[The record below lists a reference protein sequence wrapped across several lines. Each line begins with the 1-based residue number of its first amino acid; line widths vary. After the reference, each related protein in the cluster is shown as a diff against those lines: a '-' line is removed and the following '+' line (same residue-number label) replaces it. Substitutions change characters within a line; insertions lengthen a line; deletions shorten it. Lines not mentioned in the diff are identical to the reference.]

1 MLPLISKKNRKI
13 LTEIVLVGMTVIFL
27 SSCESRFIPF
37 AKPKATKSVV
47 EGSGNINVTSNP
59 SYASVYLD
67 GSYEGYTPITIYG
80 VEVGEHQVKVTY
92 TGYSNYITTCTVWN
106 GQTAYVTA
114 NLGGTAPTGL
124 TATAGN
130 GQVTLTWNSV
140 SNAYYYKIYRSNS
153 ATGTYSYIGTAYST
167 SYTNTGLTNGQTYYY
182 KVSAVDY
189 SYNESALS
197 SYVSATPTAGIS
209 TPTGL
214 TATAGNGQV
223 TLTWNSVS
231 NAYYYKIYR
240 SNSATGTYSYIGTAY
255 STSYTN
261 TGLTNGQTYYYKV
274 SAVDYSY
281 NESALSSYVSATP
294 TAGISTPTGLTATA
308 GNGQVTLT
316 WNSVSNAYYYKIYR
330 SNSAT
335 GTYSYIG
342 TAYSTSY
349 TNTGLTSGQTY
360 YYKVSAVDY
369 SYNESALSSY
379 ASATPW

>member
-197 SYVSATPTAGIS
+197 SYVSATPTSTAIS
-209 TPTGL
+209 GDSYEDDDSFTQYTSISPATYSQSQSRSIQPGGDYDYIRFYANSGKTYVFYTTG
-214 TATAGNGQV
+214 TTDTYATLYNSTQGYV
-223 TLTWNSVS
+223 TSDDDSYDATNFKISWYCASS
-231 NAYYYKIYR
+231 GYYYLVIKGYY
-240 SNSATGTYSYIGTAY
+240 SSTTGN
-255 STSYTN
+255 YTF
-261 TGLTNGQTYYYKV
+261 YYY
-274 SAVDYSY
+274 
-281 NESALSSYVSATP
+281 
-294 TAGISTPTGLTATA
+294 
-308 GNGQVTLT
+308 
-316 WNSVSNAYYYKIYR
+316 YY
-330 SNSAT
+330 
-335 GTYSYIG
+335 
-342 TAYSTSY
+342 
-349 TNTGLTSGQTY
+349 
-360 YYKVSAVDY
+360 
-369 SYNESALSSY
+369 
-379 ASATPW
+379 